1 MKDIKEK
8 VWDKNPKIRNPASRL
23 PKDWCVLPCWET
35 KEKSRMAADKVGR
48 ETGEES
54 PVEYAGNRIERAEQR
69 VGKESTSAAYRGG
82 KKLAVKTYEKL
93 KAQKQKQR
101 ETATS
106 PLEGETGVGAH
117 LPRQGIQWQRKG
129 ERKPQEALNSNRKRE
144 NDQGSWKS
152 DGKNS
157 APCSENFSD
166 FFQKGKNSCSLTE
179 KASTEI
185 HESSQGSKMGY
196 HTLGSDCQA
205 KCKDCKGNRKRIKSH
220 GRSRRSCSE
229 SCICSTDGRWR
240 RSVCRSDS
248 DCGAH
253 WRCCLFRKFPK

>member
-23 PKDWCVLPCWET
+23 PKELVRSAMLET

-82 KKLAVKTYEKL
+82 KKRAVKTYEKL

-106 PLEGETGVGAH
+106 PLEGETGVGGTSTQAGH
-117 LPRQGIQWQRKG
+117 KWQRKG
-129 ERKPQEALNSNRKRE
+129 ERKPQEALNSNRK
-144 NDQGSWKS
+144 
-152 DGKNS
+152 
-157 APCSENFSD
+157 P
-166 FFQKGKNSCSLTE
+166 
-179 KASTEI
+179 
-185 HESSQGSKMGY
+185 
-196 HTLGSDCQA
+196 
-205 KCKDCKGNRKRIKSH
+205 RKR
-220 GRSRRSCSE
+220 SRKLE
-229 SCICSTDGRWR
+229 IGQ
-240 RSVCRSDS
+240 
-248 DCGAH
+248 
-253 WRCCLFRKFPK
+253 

>member
-23 PKDWCVLPCWET
+23 PKELVRSAMLET
-35 KEKSRMAADKVGR
+35 KEKSRMVADKVGR

-106 PLEGETGVGAH
+106 PLEGETGVGGTSTKAGH
-117 LPRQGIQWQRKG
+117 KWQRKG
-129 ERKPQEALNSNRKRE
+129 ERKPQEALNSNRK
-144 NDQGSWKS
+144 
-152 DGKNS
+152 
-157 APCSENFSD
+157 P
-166 FFQKGKNSCSLTE
+166 
-179 KASTEI
+179 
-185 HESSQGSKMGY
+185 
-196 HTLGSDCQA
+196 
-205 KCKDCKGNRKRIKSH
+205 RKR
-220 GRSRRSCSE
+220 SRKLE
-229 SCICSTDGRWR
+229 IGQ
-240 RSVCRSDS
+240 
-248 DCGAH
+248 
-253 WRCCLFRKFPK
+253 